1 MQKSDIFRLWDM
13 LDILCAGSPASAKP
27 ERGDRK
33 TAYAWQLAL
42 EPYDYEAVRAAA
54 LEHCRRSRYYP
65 TISEIVEHIP
75 GEPSRD
81 DAAEQSAM
89 GYDTGELQKYL
100 ARFDKIHAALVDEY
114 RRNNEMTP
122 MEARAAGVDFFRRED
137 VNTAPGNSDF
147 GGRK

>member
-27 ERGDRK
+27 ERGDGK

-42 EPYDYEAVRAAA
+42 KPYDYEAVREAA

-65 TISEIVEHIP
+65 TISEIVERIP

-81 DAAEQSAM
+81 DAAEQNAM
-89 GYDTGELQKYL
+89 GYDTGELQKYV
-100 ARFDKIHAALVDEY
+100 ARLDKIHAALVDEC

-122 MEARAAGVDFFRRED
+122 MEARAAGVDFSCREG
-137 VNTAPGNSDF
+137 VNSAPGNSDF